1 MTDFDQT
8 LTRFKLPDGNSAD
21 SVFKTIIKYQRTP
34 KEIQELTTLLFNKYY
49 PLEQNPHLSIDE
61 KLLHLDEWWNKDL
74 AAFVTAKVNKPDFAH
89 MTLTS
94 KLIFRK
100 GTGALI
106 KVCKE
111 IELPIVV
118 LSGGIHEL
126 IDAALKILKVED
138 TQLDF
143 DHLKIISNRFTYKDS
158 IDDLT
163 SISGF
168 ITPVVHPASK

>member
-1 MTDFDQT
+1 M
-8 LTRFKLPDGNSAD
+8 
-21 SVFKTIIKYQRTP
+21 
-34 KEIQELTTLLFNKYY
+34 FNKYY
-49 PLEQNPHLSIDE
+49 PLEQNPHLSIVE

-74 AAFVTAKVNKPDFAH
+74 AAFVTAKFNKTDFAH

>member
-1 MTDFDQT
+1 M
-8 LTRFKLPDGNSAD
+8 
-21 SVFKTIIKYQRTP
+21 
-34 KEIQELTTLLFNKYY
+34 
-49 PLEQNPHLSIDE
+49 
-61 KLLHLDEWWNKDL
+61 
-74 AAFVTAKVNKPDFAH
+74 
-89 MTLTS
+89 
-94 KLIFRK
+94 
-100 GTGALI
+100 
-106 KVCKE
+106 
-111 IELPIVV
+111 PIVV